1 MSLLRKNKPLT
12 VNILD
17 IMLAVGLA
25 CIGGSILFLVL
36 VGMVNNAYLLTA
48 SVTAS
53 PVIMLG
59 VFIIAIGAKL
69 SERLER

>member
-1 MSLLRKNKPLT
+1 MSILSHKTKT
-12 VNILD
+12 ANILD

-36 VGMVNNAYLLTA
+36 VGMVNNTYLLTA

-59 VFIIAIGAKL
+59 VFIIAIGVKL